1 MKQNKL
7 REQIAEQFIA
17 ALQEE
22 QLPWRAMW
30 ITNRPLNIIS
40 GKNYRGINSF
50 WLSFVADMKGYQDHR
65 WVTFKQAESKG
76 WHVRKGE
83 KATHIEYWRL
93 YDKLQKKYIEQS
105 EANQIVKLD
114 PDRADDII
122 LSCRN
127 YAVFNAEQVEGI
139 PELKHETVIDI
150 DGIRN
155 KRDTLLRNMN
165 LAFHEGGNQAY
176 YRPSTDSI
184 TMPPAS
190 MFKDNYGYMSVFLHE
205 CGHATGHESR
215 LNRDMTGKFGSDLYA
230 KEELRA
236 EIASA
241 FTSQALGLGH
251 VEDELS
257 SDLDNHKAYIQNWIE
272 VLQNEPKE
280 LFAAIKDAE
289 KISDYLLEKGEF
301 LQTQEHETVQEAVS
315 PALVSLDEKIKG
327 AELICAQQ
335 GSTANPDRLAGMA
348 INNSR

>member
-7 REQIAEQFIA
+7 REQIADQFIA

-30 ITNRPLNIIS
+30 ITKRPMNIIS

-105 EANQIVKLD
+105 EANQIIKLN
-114 PDRADDII
+114 PDRADDIV

-127 YAVFNAEQVEGI
+127 YAVFNADQVDGI
-139 PELKHETVIDI
+139 PELKHETTVDI
-150 DGIRN
+150 DEIRD
-155 KRDTLLRNMN
+155 KRDTLLRNMA
-165 LAFHEGGNQAY
+165 LGFHEGGNQAY
-176 YRPSTDSI
+176 YRPSDDSI

-190 MFKDNYGYMSVFLHE
+190 DFKDNYGYMSVFLHE
-205 CGHATGHESR
+205 AGHATGHESR
-215 LNRDMTGKFGSDLYA
+215 LNRDMTGTFGSDSYA

-251 VEDELS
+251 ADEDLS
-257 SDLDNHKAYIQNWIE
+257 SDLDNHKAYIQSWID
-272 VLQNEPKE
+272 VIKDKPNE

-301 LQTQEHETVQEAVS
+301 LQELEHEAVHETSVQK
-315 PALVSLDEKIKG
+315 PISLEEKIKD
-327 AELICAQQ
+327 AERVCAQQ
-335 GSTANPDRLAGMA
+335 IPAAKPQQLAGMA
-348 INNSR
+348 INTAR